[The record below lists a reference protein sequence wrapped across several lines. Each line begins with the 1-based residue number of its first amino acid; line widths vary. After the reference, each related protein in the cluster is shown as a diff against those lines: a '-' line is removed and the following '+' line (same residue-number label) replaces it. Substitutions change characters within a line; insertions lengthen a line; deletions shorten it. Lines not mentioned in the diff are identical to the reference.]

1 MPRILANASSTRSRS
16 SDVFFVPQH
25 HQQNWNR
32 KKFGLGTFNDDDEN
46 ENENDNDDD
55 ETEDAIRLTFKDLAL
70 PEHVVLGLQKCGF
83 IYPSP
88 VQVSAIPLERLGRDV
103 LVQAKSGTGKT
114 VAFACRLLDSVLL
127 TKIEAEAP
135 EEKREGEEN
144 DNDNFAI
151 DERRRGRLDASS
163 SVKAMCIAPTREI
176 ALQTADVLRTLATAC
191 AGSAKG
197 LYKQERLAC
206 FFGGLP
212 VADDGRVMKRRPACV
227 VGTPGRMKQLVE
239 MDILRT
245 DQIRTVVLDEA
256 DQLLTQVGFCQD
268 VLFLI
273 HAASHRQRQLIACS
287 ATFSK
292 TARKRMESL
301 TTRDG
306 KPSAIEK
313 VSLCEETV
321 ALKGV
326 KMCYRLL
333 FRREEKMEDLKEKES
348 DNNDDD
354 DDDDMYLLEEKAEAC
369 IDIFNSVRFH
379 QAVIFVESRDRG
391 EKLSAI
397 MTRKGGFKTAF
408 TSGKLPQRERMNVM
422 QRFRDF
428 ELRAIVST
436 DLISRGVDCERVNL
450 VVNVDLPRDGQ
461 TFMHRCGRTGRFG
474 TSGVA
479 VAVLKDE
486 KELKTLKDMLDKTS
500 EEESE
505 RKIIEDN
512 DENDGEDDENQ
523 NRKKD
528 TRVAFCNLEELP
540 DTVPESWYAYDLEEN
555 DEKRLQA
562 LQLEEEK
569 LALLETSSEEEEEEE
584 EEESRSYSGSS
595 SNNSSSGSSSSSSDG
610 GDSEGEY
617 DDDED
622 FEEIERRWR
631 EKRAYASWWWW
642 HKYRQKI
649 GDAFVVPP
657 F

>member
-1 MPRILANASSTRSRS
+1 MPRILANSSSTRSRS
-16 SDVFFVPQH
+16 SDVFFSLKRSE
-25 HQQNWNR
+25 QQQQQQGQQKWNR
-32 KKFGLGTFNDDDEN
+32 IDENSHENEKEEKEEDDD
-46 ENENDNDDD
+46 DD
-55 ETEDAIRLTFKDLAL
+55 IRLTFNDLAL
-70 PEHVVLGLQKCGF
+70 PEHIVLGLQKCGF

-127 TKIEAEAP
+127 TKVEA
-135 EEKREGEEN
+135 
-144 DNDNFAI
+144 DVDTFAI
-151 DERRRGRLDASS
+151 DERGGKRVDVSS

-176 ALQTADVLRTLATAC
+176 ALQTADVLRTLAMAC
-191 AGSAKG
+191 AGSSKG
-197 LYKQERLAC
+197 RFKQERLAC
-206 FFGGLP
+206 FLGGLP
-212 VADDGRVMKRRPACV
+212 VADDGRAMKRRPACV

-256 DQLLTQVGFCQD
+256 DQLLTKTGFCQD

-273 HAASHRQRQLIACS
+273 HAASHKQRQLIACS

-292 TARKRMESL
+292 NARKRMESL

-321 ALKGV
+321 ALRGV
-326 KMCYRLL
+326 KMCYR
-333 FRREEKMEDLKEKES
+333 FICRREEAKEEDEKEKEGD
-348 DNNDDD
+348 DNDGDDD
-354 DDDDMYLLEEKAEAC
+354 DDGMRLLEEKAETC

-397 MTRKGGFKTAF
+397 MIKKGGFKTAF

-450 VVNVDLPRDGQ
+450 VINVDLPRDGQ

-479 VAVLKDE
+479 VAVLEDE

-500 EEESE
+500 KEESE
-505 RKIIEDN
+505 RWNIEEG
-512 DENDGEDDENQ
+512 DEIDDEY
-523 NRKKD
+523 RSGEKS
-528 TRVAFCNLEELP
+528 TRAAFCNLEKLP

-562 LQLEEEK
+562 LHLEEEK
-569 LALLETSSEEEEEEE
+569 LALLETSSEEEEE
-584 EEESRSYSGSS
+584 SSSSGS
-595 SNNSSSGSSSSSSDG
+595 SSSGSSSSSEGD
-610 GDSEGEY
+610 DSEGEY

-622 FEEIERRWR
+622 EDDEEDFEEIQRQWR

-642 HKYRQKI
+642 HEYRQKV
-649 GDAFVVPP
+649 GPAFVVPP

>member
-1 MPRILANASSTRSRS
+1 MPRILANSSSTRSRS
-16 SDVFFVPQH
+16 SDVFFSLKRSE
-25 HQQNWNR
+25 QQQQQQGQQKWNR
-32 KKFGLGTFNDDDEN
+32 IDENSHENEKEEEEDDD
-46 ENENDNDDD
+46 D
-55 ETEDAIRLTFKDLAL
+55 IRLTFNDLAL
-70 PEHVVLGLQKCGF
+70 PEHIVLGLQKCGF

-127 TKIEAEAP
+127 TKVEAA
-135 EEKREGEEN
+135 REGGGGAKGGDGGN
-144 DNDNFAI
+144 IDTFAI
-151 DERRRGRLDASS
+151 DERGGKRVDVSS

-191 AGSAKG
+191 AGSSKG
-197 LYKQERLAC
+197 RFKQERLAC
-206 FFGGLP
+206 FLGGLP
-212 VADDGRVMKRRPACV
+212 VADDGRAMKRRPACV
-227 VGTPGRMKQLVE
+227 VGTPGRIKQLVE

-256 DQLLTQVGFCQD
+256 DQLLTKTGFCQD

-273 HAASHRQRQLIACS
+273 HAASHKQRQLIACS

-292 TARKRMESL
+292 NARKRMESL

-321 ALKGV
+321 ALRGV
-326 KMCYRLL
+326 KMCYR
-333 FRREEKMEDLKEKES
+333 FICRREEAKEEDEKEKEGD
-348 DNNDDD
+348 DNDGDDD
-354 DDDDMYLLEEKAEAC
+354 DDGMRLLEEKAETC

-397 MTRKGGFKTAF
+397 MIKKGGFKTAF

-450 VVNVDLPRDGQ
+450 VINVDLPRDGQ

-479 VAVLKDE
+479 VAVLEDE

-500 EEESE
+500 KEESE
-505 RKIIEDN
+505 RWNIEEG
-512 DENDGEDDENQ
+512 DEIGDEYRSGE
-523 NRKKD
+523 KS
-528 TRVAFCNLEELP
+528 TRAAFCNLEKLP
-540 DTVPESWYAYDLEEN
+540 DTVPESWYAYDLEES

-562 LQLEEEK
+562 LHIEEEK
-569 LALLETSSEEEEEEE
+569 LALLETSSEEEEE
-584 EEESRSYSGSS
+584 SS
-595 SNNSSSGSSSSSSDG
+595 SSSSSSSGSSSSSEG
-610 GDSEGEY
+610 EDSEGEY
-617 DDDED
+617 DDDDEDDEED
-622 FEEIERRWR
+622 FEEIQRQWR

-642 HKYRQKI
+642 HEYRQKV
-649 GDAFVVPP
+649 GPAFVVPP